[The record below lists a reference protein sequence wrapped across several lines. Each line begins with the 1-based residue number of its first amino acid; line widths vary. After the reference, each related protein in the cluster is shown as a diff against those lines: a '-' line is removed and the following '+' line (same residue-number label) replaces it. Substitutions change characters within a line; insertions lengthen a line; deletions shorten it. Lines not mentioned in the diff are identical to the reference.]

1 MGIGDVENRY
11 KQHGADSSLQQS
23 SLVPG
28 SRTCRLF
35 VSRKQDIPCRRTDTI
50 IQVLI
55 VCTVL
60 NIVSINAH
68 SRPEAIG
75 LSRLIIINR

>member
-1 MGIGDVENRY
+1 LSAGKVFALAFVIEIVL
-11 KQHGADSSLQQS
+11 A
-23 SLVPG
+23 VPVVLL
-28 SRTCRLF
+28 SAF
-35 VSRKQDIPCRRTDTI
+35 RKQDIPCRRTDTI

-60 NIVSINAH
+60 NIVSVNAH
-68 SRPEAIG
+68 SRPEAID